1 MKRLVVLV
9 VFAVVAV
16 MVRADCAMAETKGSD
31 GMVTPVQGEQ
41 AIQGKGVDA
50 PSMEQVLLNPRGFDM
65 EWSCGGHSGHSR
77 VFFLRKDEKIIAEIR
92 VIDIETVDIN
102 NPVNF
107 GAESCTTFQELRD
120 NGIIFFGCSS
130 ASWNIPLAYD
140 PGNKKTPFKGSG
152 GDCPKIELNTW

>member
-9 VFAVVAV
+9 VLAVIAV
-16 MVRADCAMAETKGSD
+16 MVQVDCAMAE
-31 GMVTPVQGEQ
+31 
-41 AIQGKGVDA
+41 DA
-50 PSMEQVLLNPRGFDM
+50 PSMEQVLLNPQGFTMD
-65 EWSCGGHSGHSR
+65 WSCGGNTGHSR

-92 VIDIETVDIN
+92 VIEIENVDIN

-120 NGIIFFGCSS
+120 NGIIFFGCTS
-130 ASWNIPLAYD
+130 ATWNIPLAYD

-152 GDCPKIELNTW
+152 ENCTIELSPW

>member
-1 MKRLVVLV
+1 MKRLVVLAV
-9 VFAVVAV
+9 VAVVAV
-16 MVRADCAMAETKGSD
+16 MVQIDCTMA
-31 GMVTPVQGEQ
+31 
-41 AIQGKGVDA
+41 ADA
-50 PSMEQVLLNPRGFDM
+50 PSMEQVLLNPQGFIM
-65 EWSCGGHSGHSR
+65 EWTCGGKSGNSR

-92 VIDIETVDIN
+92 VIDVDSIDVN

-120 NGIIFFGCSS
+120 NGIIFFGCTS

-152 GDCPKIELNTW
+152 VNCPKIEFHPY

>member
-9 VFAVVAV
+9 VLAVIAV
-16 MVRADCAMAETKGSD
+16 IVQVDCAMAE
-31 GMVTPVQGEQ
+31 
-41 AIQGKGVDA
+41 DA

-65 EWSCGGHSGHSR
+65 EWSCGGHTGHSR
-77 VFFLRKDEKIIAEIR
+77 IFFLRKDEKIIAEIR

-107 GAESCTTFQELRD
+107 GAESCTTFQEMRD

-140 PGNKKTPFKGSG
+140 PGNKKTPFKGSREN
-152 GDCPKIELNTW
+152 CEIELSPW

>member
-9 VFAVVAV
+9 VLAVIAV
-16 MVRADCAMAETKGSD
+16 MVQVDCAMAEN
-31 GMVTPVQGEQ
+31 
-41 AIQGKGVDA
+41 A
-50 PSMEQVLLNPRGFDM
+50 PSMEQVLLNPQGFTMD
-65 EWSCGGHSGHSR
+65 WSCGGNTGHSR

-92 VIDIETVDIN
+92 VIEIENVDIN

-120 NGIIFFGCSS
+120 NGIIFFGCTS
-130 ASWNIPLAYD
+130 ATWNIPLAYD

-152 GDCPKIELNTW
+152 ENCKIELSPW

>member
-9 VFAVVAV
+9 LFAMVAV
-16 MVRADCAMAETKGSD
+16 MVHADCAMAETKGPE
-31 GMVTPVQGEQ
+31 GMVRPVKEDQTIKGE
-41 AIQGKGVDA
+41 GVDA

-65 EWSCGGHSGHSR
+65 EWSCGGKTGHSR

-92 VIDIETVDIN
+92 VIDIDSVDIN

-120 NGIIFFGCSS
+120 NGIVFFGCTS

-140 PGNKKTPFKGSG
+140 PGDKKTPFKGG
-152 GDCPKIELNTW
+152 VVDCPRIALSPW

>member
-9 VFAVVAV
+9 VFALVAV
-16 MVRADCAMAETKGSD
+16 MVQVDCAMAE
-31 GMVTPVQGEQ
+31 
-41 AIQGKGVDA
+41 DA
-50 PSMEQVLLNPRGFDM
+50 PSMEQVLLNLKGFTMD
-65 EWSCGGHSGHSR
+65 WSCGGNTGHSR

-92 VIDIETVDIN
+92 VIDIENVDIN

-120 NGIIFFGCSS
+120 NGIIFFGCPS
-130 ASWNIPLAYD
+130 ATWNIPLAYD

-152 GDCPKIELNTW
+152 ENCKIELNTW

>member
-9 VFAVVAV
+9 VLAVIAV
-16 MVRADCAMAETKGSD
+16 MVQVDCAMAE
-31 GMVTPVQGEQ
+31 
-41 AIQGKGVDA
+41 DA
-50 PSMEQVLLNPRGFDM
+50 PSMEQVLLNPQGFTMD
-65 EWSCGGHSGHSR
+65 WSCGGNTGHSR

-92 VIDIETVDIN
+92 VIEIENVDIN

-120 NGIIFFGCSS
+120 NGIIFFGCTS
-130 ASWNIPLAYD
+130 ATWNIHLAYD

-152 GDCPKIELNTW
+152 ENCKIELSPW